1 MLRITHKKRA
11 EYMIVNLKCGECK
24 FVYFFDIGEPD
35 IDKNGNLV
43 FEKKPICPRCN
54 VVDKEL
60 LTELGQ
66 SQMTEWFLGD

>member
-1 MLRITHKKRA
+1 M
-11 EYMIVNLKCGECK
+11 VVSLKCGECK

-35 IDKNGNLV
+35 IDNNGKLV
-43 FEKKPICPRCN
+43 FEKKPICPQCN